1 VNVTTGAVGIA
12 FKDDVDIRR
21 NAEQSAELLRE
32 HLSPKISQRKLEATV
47 AVVEEHFDSNEVIW
61 AWM

>member
-1 VNVTTGAVGIA
+1 MVLIVITIRDVGGLNV
-12 FKDDVDIRR
+12 RSELEWR
-21 NAEQSAELLRE
+21 HSYLLRE